1 MHTKAIYP
9 GTFDPITNGHIDLV
23 RRAANMFDNVVIA
36 IASNP
41 SKTPLFALE
50 ERVELAER
58 ATKDIEN
65 VSVVGFSGL
74 LANLAR
80 KQQAK
85 ILLRG
90 LRAISDF
97 EYEFQLANMNRRLNP
112 ELESVF
118 LTPCEDNSFISS
130 TIVKE
135 VSLHRGDVSQFVPEF
150 VVTALQDKFFP

>member
-1 MHTKAIYP
+1 MKTKAIYP

-23 RRAANMFDNVVIA
+23 RRAADMFGEVVVA
-36 IASNP
+36 IAFNP
-41 SKTPLFALE
+41 NKTPLFLLE
-50 ERVELAER
+50 ERVELAKE
-58 ATKDIEN
+58 AIKDIKN
-65 VSVVGFSGL
+65 ASVLGFSGL
-74 LANLAR
+74 LAELAKEQDAR
-80 KQQAK
+80 

-118 LTPCEDNSFISS
+118 LTPCESNSFISS

-135 VSLHRGDVSQFVPEF
+135 VSLHKGDVSQFVPDF
-150 VVTALQDKFFP
+150 VATALKEKFFP

>member
-23 RRAANMFDNVVIA
+23 RRAADMFDHVVVA
-36 IASNP
+36 IAFNP
-41 SKTPLFALE
+41 NKTPLFTLE
-50 ERVELAER
+50 ERVDLATR
-58 ATKDIEN
+58 AIADIKN
-65 VSVVGFSGL
+65 VEVVGFSGL
-74 LANLAR
+74 LADLAKEQHAR
-80 KQQAK
+80 

-112 ELESVF
+112 DLESVF

-135 VSLHRGDVSQFVPEF
+135 VSLHRGDVSQFVPHF
-150 VVTALQDKFFP
+150 VVDSLNGKFFP

>member
-1 MHTKAIYP
+1 MKTKAIYP

-23 RRAANMFDNVVIA
+23 RRAADMFDHVVVA
-36 IASNP
+36 VAYNP
-41 SKTPLFALE
+41 SKTPLFTLE
-50 ERVELAER
+50 ERVSLARR
-58 ATKDIEN
+58 AIKN
-65 VSVVGFSGL
+65 VKNASVVGFSGL
-74 LANLAR
+74 LAKLAKEQEAR
-80 KQQAK
+80 

-135 VSLHRGDVSQFVPEF
+135 VSMHQGDVSQFVPDF
-150 VVTALQDKFFP
+150 VFNALSDKFFP

>member
-1 MHTKAIYP
+1 MKTKAIYP

-23 RRAANMFDNVVIA
+23 RRAGNMFDEVVVA
-36 IASNP
+36 IAFNP

-50 ERVELAER
+50 ERVDLATR
-58 ATKDIEN
+58 AIADIKN
-65 VSVVGFSGL
+65 AKVVGFSGL
-74 LANLAR
+74 LANLA
-80 KQQAK
+80 KEQEAK

-97 EYEFQLANMNRRLNP
+97 EYEFQLANMNRRLYP

-118 LTPCEDNSFISS
+118 LTPCESNSFISS

-135 VSLHRGDVSQFVPEF
+135 VTLHGGDVSQFCPSFIVD
-150 VVTALQDKFFP
+150 ALKEKFFP